1 MKDKI
6 NSIALFRMS
15 VLGQLISRNKLERGE
30 LNKILNDLAT
40 KSYNIPNSKHNYISK
55 KTIEKWYYAW
65 LKDGVKG
72 LNPKERSDIGT
83 TKISSEVQQAAIELK
98 KANLAR
104 SINTV
109 ISLLGRQGIICE
121 KEISRSSLYRFLKS
135 KELNKRIISDSH
147 LIERRSFV
155 AEHAGDIWQADVMH
169 GPRVQTSKG
178 LNKVYLVSLMDDA
191 TRFIMH
197 NAFCLGETA
206 LDIEGVLK
214 QAVLKRGLPK
224 KIILDNGS
232 AYRSKSLQQICIL
245 LGIKLIYCR
254 PYEPQGKGKL
264 ERFHR
269 TFREQFLSEL
279 DIKSIYG
286 LDDLNNRLWAWID
299 RIYHRNSHSG
309 LNNRT
314 PLECW
319 REDLINVRQLGNLA
333 MQIDEI
339 FYHRYKRK
347 IRSDG
352 TLQWN
357 GELFEAP
364 FHLVGKE
371 VNLIVDPHVKKAL
384 WVESKSG
391 KKLGVVTPL
400 DKIGNNQRKRCRPEL
415 SKSNTIKNSINIV
428 DLACQEHEELYS
440 LNYKESK

>member
-6 NSIALFRMS
+6 NPIALFRMS

-65 LKDGVKG
+65 LKDGVEG
-72 LNPKERSDIGT
+72 LSPKERSDIGT

-169 GPRVQTSKG
+169 GPRIQISKG
-178 LNKVYLVSLMDDA
+178 LHKVYLVSLMDDA

-254 PYEPQGKGKL
+254 PYEPQGKGKI

-299 RIYHRNSHSG
+299 RIYHRNAHSG

-319 REDLINVRQLGNLA
+319 REDLIHVRQLGNLA

-357 GELFEAP
+357 GELFETP

-384 WVESKSG
+384 WIESKSG

-400 DKIGNNQRKRCRPEL
+400 DKIGNNQRKRSRPEL
-415 SKSNTIKNSINIV
+415 SKSNTIKNSINSV
-428 DLACQEHEELYS
+428 DLACQEYEELYS
-440 LNYKESK
+440 LNDKESK